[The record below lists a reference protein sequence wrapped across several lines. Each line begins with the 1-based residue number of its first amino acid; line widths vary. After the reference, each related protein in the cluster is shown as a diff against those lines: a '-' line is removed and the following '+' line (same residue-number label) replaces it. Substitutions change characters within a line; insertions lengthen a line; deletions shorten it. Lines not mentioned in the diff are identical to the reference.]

1 MKPIRRNT
9 IPHDSRTRDAA
20 LRRLRRTNR
29 WLIAGSAVLTGLFVD
44 LAASAFS
51 GHASNAA
58 ARSQTHSKSSQHTST
73 QSLKAPEQ
81 APKPAETQSTE
92 APPPSEQERAP
103 ESSAPESSAP
113 ESSAPEPSAPAQEP
127 APAETHESAPEPAPE
142 PSEPVV
148 SGGS

>member
-51 GHASNAA
+51 GHASSAS
-58 ARSQTHSKSSQHTST
+58 ARSHSKSTHHTST
-73 QSLKAPEQ
+73 QPLKAPAQ
-81 APKPAETQSTE
+81 APKPAETQTTEE
-92 APPPSEQERAP
+92 APPPAEETAP

-113 ESSAPEPSAPAQEP
+113 
-127 APAETHESAPEPAPE
+127 
-142 PSEPVV
+142 
-148 SGGS
+148 

>member
-9 IPHDSRTRDAA
+9 VPHDSRTRDAA

-29 WLIAGSAVLTGLFVD
+29 WLIAGTAVLTGLFVD

-58 ARSQTHSKSSQHTST
+58 AKSHSKSAHGHTST
-73 QSLKAPEQ
+73 QSLKPPAQ
-81 APKPAETQSTE
+81 APKPAETQTAPQSSET
-92 APPPSEQERAP
+92 PPPAEEERAP
-103 ESSAPESSAP
+103 ESSAPET
-113 ESSAPEPSAPAQEP
+113 SAPAP
-127 APAETHESAPEPAPE
+127 ETESAPEPAPE
-142 PSEPVV
+142 PETHEAAPEPAPEEPVV

>member
-51 GHASNAA
+51 GHASNAS
-58 ARSQTHSKSSQHTST
+58 ARSQTHSKSAHTST
-73 QSLKAPEQ
+73 QPLKAPEQ

-92 APPPSEQERAP
+92 APAPSEQERAP

-113 ESSAPEPSAPAQEP
+113 ESSAPESSAPAQEP

-142 PSEPVV
+142 EPSEPVV